1 MLIILKKKTD
11 SNQWNYPTNPKLFTD
26 QFINPEN
33 NTELI
38 AFNNSGKTL
47 TELSDLSGYDI
58 LEFNGENPNKKPEP
72 IMVTV
77 DLSEEQCKLGTSIDY
92 TITFSQPITVP
103 FVVPI
108 SVSDRN
114 GNHITN
120 IGCTVTNGIAT
131 GSFTMA
137 VAGDFTV
144 TDEAINYH
152 HTVLAAPLKLVEQP
166 WLRVYQ

>member
-1 MLIILKKKTD
+1 M
-11 SNQWNYPTNPKLFTD
+11 
-26 QFINPEN
+26 
-33 NTELI
+33 TEL
-38 AFNNSGKTL
+38 KTVL
-47 TELSDLSGYDI
+47 QTETHTVKEYQC
-58 LEFNGENPNKKPEP
+58 EAVEP
-72 IMVTV
+72 IIVNV
-77 DLSEEQCKLGTSIDY
+77 DLSESQCKLGTSVDY

-120 IGCTVTNGIAT
+120 IGCNVVDGVAI

-152 HTVLAAPLKLVEQP
+152 HTVITAPLELAEQP

>member
-1 MLIILKKKTD
+1 MNNIAWDKDSDTAVTPERLPLDREWCAVIDGTRVTKKQYVPHSTPVD
-11 SNQWNYPTNPKLFTD
+11 
-26 QFINPEN
+26 
-33 NTELI
+33 
-38 AFNNSGKTL
+38 
-47 TELSDLSGYDI
+47 
-58 LEFNGENPNKKPEP
+58 P
-72 IMVTV
+72 IMVAV
-77 DLSEEQCKLGTSIDY
+77 SLSEAQCSLGTEVGY

-120 IGCTVTNGIAT
+120 IGCNVVDGVAN

-152 HTVLAAPLKLVEQP
+152 HTVITAPLKLAEQP